1 MSNIGNKLTYILI
14 GIIAITVILF
24 TNTSV
29 YAATEHDKQ
38 ELVELLEEYKDSLGN
53 LNQFKK
59 VVDSIYDDLNSTDTV
74 NDELK
79 QKLNKDVEGLADV
92 EGMSPLIVQTLQ
104 IELQSQIED
113 LDDSN
118 IDDVREEVGVIK
130 GWVDNQVGASD
141 NNNEDLTNKID
152 SSVMKN
158 TILNTV
164 NNKNNFASSILPK
177 AGNISTIIILVSIVV
192 LTVVAIVS
200 RIKYKEYKGIK

>member
-29 YAATEHDKQ
+29 YATTEQDKQ
-38 ELVELLEEYKDSLGN
+38 ELIELLEEYKDSLGN
-53 LNQFKK
+53 LNQLKK
-59 VVDSIYDDLNSTDTV
+59 VVDSIYDDLNSTDRV

-92 EGMSPLIVQTLQ
+92 EGMSPLILQTLQ

-118 IDDVREEVGVIK
+118 IDDVREEVKVIK

-141 NNNEDLTNKID
+141 SNEDLTNKID
-152 SSVMKN
+152 SGVMQN
-158 TILNTV
+158 ITLNTV
-164 NNKNNFASSILPK
+164 SNKNNFASSILPK

>member
-141 NNNEDLTNKID
+141 NNEDLTNKID

-158 TILNTV
+158 TTLNTV
-164 NNKNNFASSILPK
+164 SNKNNFASSILPK

>member
-29 YAATEHDKQ
+29 YATTEQDKQ
-38 ELVELLEEYKDSLGN
+38 ELIELLEEYKDSLGN
-53 LNQFKK
+53 LNQLKK
-59 VVDSIYDDLNSTDTV
+59 VVDSIYDDLNSTDRV

-92 EGMSPLIVQTLQ
+92 EGMSPLILQTLQ

-118 IDDVREEVGVIK
+118 IDDVREEVEVIK

-141 NNNEDLTNKID
+141 SNEDLTNKID
-152 SSVMKN
+152 SGVMQN
-158 TILNTV
+158 ITLNTV
-164 NNKNNFASSILPK
+164 SNKNNFASSILPK